1 MSAAVTFVALVA
13 ATSNLSLGQAIN
25 AFVYRVSL
33 PVLAAIVVVSF
44 LLLCTVGEG
53 TNTRLWQDISK
64 ALSIASFAAVILSA
78 CAVGGAAAFVL
89 F

>member
-13 ATSNLSLGQAIN
+13 ATSNLSLGHN

-78 CAVGGAAAFVL
+78 CAVGEAAAFVL